1 MKKYV
6 LFCLSFLLFTPLL
19 LAQGEEPLGDRLTE
33 MLKSDVFSMSILLQ
47 SKGMYSFDDNNFI
60 GGRQFDLG
68 ATRLDF
74 RGVVDQNFMYRLQ
87 LDVRRQTSVLDAQV
101 GYLIGENHRVIAGAF
116 KPYLSRDLDPHPGN
130 TDFINRARQVGTMM
144 NSREIGV
151 TFLGNPDQWS
161 YAFGIYNGTG
171 LTRINDN
178 RFMYTARIA
187 YEVEVEEAL
196 MNIGLN
202 GALNQTRLE
211 AVGNTGMVSEGN
223 RKLFGFFVDFER
235 DDLFGAFEF
244 LQTRFDALGFGGN
257 TETIN
262 GTYLTLGSAFT
273 DKDQLLLRWDHLG
286 FNLSDRVSDRFILGW
301 NHQASR
307 LISFKVNLTGQFDTG
322 GDKNYGVEG
331 VMQFQF

>member
-6 LFCLSFLLFTPLL
+6 LLCLSLFLFTPGLF
-19 LAQGEEPLGDRLTE
+19 AQEDEPLADRLTE
-33 MLKSDVFSMSILLQ
+33 MLKSDVFSLGILLQ
-47 SKGMYSFDDNNFI
+47 SEGVFSFDDNNFL
-60 GGRQFDLG
+60 GGRKFDLG

-101 GYLIGENHRVIAGAF
+101 GYLIGKNHSIIAGAF
-116 KPYLSRDLDPHPGN
+116 KPYLSRDLDPSPGN

-151 TFLGNPDQWS
+151 TFVGKPDKWI

-171 LTRINDN
+171 LSRINDN
-178 RFMYTARIA
+178 RYMYTTRIA
-187 YEVEVEEAL
+187 YKVELEEAVI
-196 MNIGLN
+196 NIGIN

-211 AVGNTGMVSEGN
+211 SVGNIGLVSEGN
-223 RKLFGFFVDFER
+223 RKLYGFFVDFKR

-244 LQTRFDALGFGGN
+244 LQTRFDAVEFSGN

-262 GTYLTLGSAFT
+262 GFYLTLGSNFT
-273 DKDQLLLRWDHLG
+273 DKDQLLVRWDHLG
-286 FNLSDRVSDRFILGW
+286 LDLSDRVSDRFILGW
-301 NHQASR
+301 NHQATR
-307 LISFKVNLTGQFDTG
+307 LISFQANLTGQFDTG
-322 GDKNYGVEG
+322 VDKNYGAEG
-331 VMQFQF
+331 MMQFQF